1 MLKHTL
7 TQVASKDALS
17 ELSGDTDDTEG
28 PSNLYFTNARAR
40 GAISVSGD
48 LSYDSSTGV
57 ISFTNDAGDIEGVTA
72 GAGLTGGGTSGAVTL
87 NVVGGTGIVANAND
101 IAIDF
106 SEFDTDSITEGSTNV
121 FHTAER
127 VQDIV
132 GAQLVTNGSHTGI
145 SASYD
150 DANDGAIDLTVSLA
164 SFDTDNLSE
173 GSSNLYYTA
182 ERVDDRVNALL
193 QAGPGIIKL

>member
-1 MLKHTL
+1 M

-17 ELSGDTDDTEG
+17 ELSGDTDDITEG
-28 PSNLYFTNARAR
+28 SSNLYFTNARAR

-106 SEFDTDSITEGSTNV
+106 SEFDTDPITEGSTNV
-121 FHTAER
+121 FTAER

-132 GAQLVTNGSHTGI
+132 EP
-145 SASYD
+145 
-150 DANDGAIDLTVSLA
+150 VS
-164 SFDTDNLSE
+164 
-173 GSSNLYYTA
+173 
-182 ERVDDRVNALL
+182 
-193 QAGPGIIKL
+193 K